1 MRKNTKVF
9 KYTPLGIVL
18 VGAVAGL
25 VVLSGMNLQ
34 TPGDGESWIKLNIAS
49 AADTGDGADAIVNVY
64 VYPLSEKADI
74 TSSPY
79 ECNEGDA
86 YEHGDDSDGFDDG
99 EELTDSTPVGST
111 YIIAIEVNFSDKAYN
126 TTSTDWDK
134 TLVKAEITSSDLS
147 LTAEVMEE
155 GTDFSQQSDNYAHM
169 TFYVDNSDSGW
180 TMTTGASLSVDDVD
194 IYYYG

>member
-1 MRKNTKVF
+1 MKQKNRVL
-9 KYTPLGIVL
+9 KYTPLGLIL

-25 VVLSGMNLQ
+25 VLLSGMNIQ
-34 TPGDGESWIKLNIAS
+34 PSTDGRSRIKLNTVS

-64 VYPLSEKADI
+64 IYPLSEKADI
-74 TSSPY
+74 TASPY

-126 TTSTDWDK
+126 TTSSDWDK
-134 TLVKAEITSSDLS
+134 TLVKAEISSTDLS
-147 LTAEVMEE
+147 LTTEEMEE

-169 TFYVDNSDSGW
+169 TFYVDNSDAGW
-180 TMTTGASLSVDDVD
+180 TMTTGASLTVDDVD